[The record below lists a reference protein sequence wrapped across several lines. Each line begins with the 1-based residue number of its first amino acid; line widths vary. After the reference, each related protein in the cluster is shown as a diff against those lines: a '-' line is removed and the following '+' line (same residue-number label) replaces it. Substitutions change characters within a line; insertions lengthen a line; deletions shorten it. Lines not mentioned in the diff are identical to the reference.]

1 MCFGAFFLLHRDAQ
15 RVAPAVADRD
25 FISPCWCAT
34 HAMCLVCC
42 EEKKGH
48 RRCTPKSV
56 SCKPLTPWFAK
67 VKRNML
73 VLKKLNYAL
82 KETNLAF
89 LVSGPLS
96 QIPIWGSPFQAPI
109 SSHHLRSPTSD
120 PPPQTSYLRPHASPL
135 SRNPGLPSQ
144 VTYAWRLILC
154 PSLETLSQRHNNR

>member
-1 MCFGAFFLLHRDAQ
+1 MCLCAFFFTSQGCAE
-15 RVAPAVADRD
+15 
-25 FISPCWCAT
+25 SGSCSCWSWFYQS
-34 HAMCLVCC
+34 LSVCC
-42 EEKKGH
+42 SCYVFGLLWRKKGH